1 MAAGIETALAMVMM
15 LVIMVVKGHVG
26 GSVGEDCN
34 SWFRL
39 RS

>member
-26 GSVGEDCN
+26 GSAGEDYN